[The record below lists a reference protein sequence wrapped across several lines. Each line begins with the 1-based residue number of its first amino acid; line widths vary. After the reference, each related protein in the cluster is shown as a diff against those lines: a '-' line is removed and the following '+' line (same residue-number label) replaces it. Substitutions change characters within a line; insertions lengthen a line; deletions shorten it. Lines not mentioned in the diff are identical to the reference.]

1 MSFQSLGFLLFFP
14 CCCLVNYLL
23 PQRAR
28 NGWLLAQATFSIS
41 AAACRLQ
48 RCWRR

>member
-28 NGWLLAQATFSIS
+28 NGWLLAAS
-41 AAACRLQ
+41 
-48 RCWRR
+48 